1 MASVLG
7 YWPWSSPIFLKLQ
20 VNFPITKTKYLAK
33 YMKPGSLLHGL
44 WVSFFLSDRIFQ
56 NLAPGTQV
64 FLIFLEHRAR
74 VRERWV
80 RVVQLQSQILSLFK
94 MIFFFLA
101 YHGFFF
107 FFCID
112 IDFKIFTIWSS
123 RHGAPETKPTS
134 NHEVVCS
141 IPGLTQWVKDLNC
154 HELWCRSQTWLRSHI
169 AAV

>member
-94 MIFFFLA
+94 MIFFFFFGLSWIFFFFFFFLA

-107 FFCID
+107 FF
-112 IDFKIFTIWSS
+112 FFF
-123 RHGAPETKPTS
+123 A
-134 NHEVVCS
+134 
-141 IPGLTQWVKDLNC
+141 LTLTLKYLQYGVPVMVHRK
-154 HELWCRSQTWLRSHI
+154 RSQLATMRLCVRSLASLSGSRI
-169 AAV
+169 